1 MNSEVY
7 RLMKNS
13 SAPQISILNVV
24 WPILLGLAVMGL
36 IAYYTWDEGVLR
48 EMARAADPVLL
59 AGAVAIAAIRVVAG
73 GWRLSFISRHGLS
86 FYQGIKAQVAWD
98 FASNVSP
105 SVVGGAPLSAWYMV
119 KESERAPG
127 RKGPMN
133 TGDATAVMT
142 FTLLLDQIWFALAV
156 PVVLITALFWPV
168 IPPEA
173 GRFGLW
179 TLVVY
184 FLIFTAYTVLF
195 AYATLVRPSIL
206 VRGTNKVF
214 RLPFLRRYGEKVAL
228 EMAHF
233 ETRAAV
239 LRQQPKDFFLLG
251 LLLTAFSWITRY
263 GLVVFILWSF
273 VPDIDRGLLFI
284 RSVAMTMSSLIM
296 PTPGG
301 AGGIEALYALF
312 YSSLLPDTAYI
323 APSLLLWRFLGYYVF
338 IALGIALT
346 TRYIQRRVIS

>member
-1 MNSEVY
+1 MN
-7 RLMKNS
+7 NS
-13 SAPQISILNVV
+13 SAPHISIINVV

-36 IAYYTWDEGVLR
+36 IAYYTWDEGILR

-59 AGAVAIAAIRVVAG
+59 AGAVAIAATRVVAG

-86 FYQGIKAQVAWD
+86 FVQGIKAQIAWD

-119 KESERAPG
+119 RESERAPG

-156 PVVLITALFWPV
+156 PVVLVTALFWPV

-184 FLIFTAYTVLF
+184 FLVFTGYTVVF
-195 AYATLVRPSIL
+195 AYATLVRPSVL
-206 VRGTNKVF
+206 VRITNRVF
-214 RLPFLRRYGEKVAL
+214 RLPLLRRYSDKVAL
-228 EMAHF
+228 EMDHF
-233 ETRAAV
+233 QDRAAV
-239 LRQQPKDFFLLG
+239 LRRQPKDFFILG
-251 LLLTAFSWITRY
+251 VLLTALTWVARY
-263 GLVVFILWSF
+263 SLVVFILWSF

-312 YSSLLPDTAYI
+312 YGSLLPDTAYI

-346 TRYIQRRVIS
+346 TRYIQRRVAA